1 MTKRDTIL
9 IVDDVEINRA
19 ILRNVFEKEYNIL
32 EAENGEQALVFLGQY
47 HGKIATVLLDLV
59 MPVMDGYQV
68 MEEVDKR
75 GFLQEFPVIIITAE
89 DSAQNEVKIFDM
101 GASEIILKPF
111 EPFVVRR
118 RVQNII
124 ELNLRKLNQQE
135 LIEEQAA
142 KLRESNAVMIDA
154 LSSII
159 EYRSVETGQHIQRIR
174 MFTKL
179 LLENVAQCYP
189 EFGLDK
195 RKIEIIVSASSMHD
209 IGKIAIPDSIL
220 NKPGRLTRDEFE
232 IMKTHAV
239 KGCEMLAGLD
249 RVSDKEYLQYAYN
262 ICRYHHERWDGRG
275 YPDGLKGNNIPV
287 CAQVVGVADCYD
299 ALTTNRVYKKAIP
312 PQQAFNMILNGE
324 CGVFSP
330 KLLECLKNVRE
341 KFALL
346 SKEYAD
352 GNMHKGEGV
361 GPKQQPAIPEIP
373 EMDTLQMG
381 QMKYFAMLRYAE
393 DTVMELDLTTG
404 LYHLVYLADDSFAP
418 LKNGYSFEDAV
429 RTFAC
434 ESVHPE
440 DRQTAMRITDKYI
453 QDFFDNGLMKK
464 SERYRVYDKN
474 LGVYFWCRNT
484 LLRADTDNPRRRK
497 VLLIWKRESG
507 EELTSSQVE
516 RQFYNDVILRS
527 VLICIQKFRYNQWFT
542 LPEVSDGLSELLGYT
557 KAEIR
562 EKFDNR
568 FIDLI
573 YMPDREDLRRQIE
586 SQLKL
591 GTSLELEYRVVTK
604 DGRRV
609 WILGKGRIIT
619 GEDGL
624 EYLYGAL
631 LDITKSKQEQE
642 QLRLTLERHKIIMD
656 QTNDIIFEWDI
667 LKNQL
672 SYSSNWR
679 EKFGYEPIK
688 NDVKKRLR
696 KTSHVHPK
704 DVPELVGFM
713 SELEKG
719 VHYKETE
726 LRIADGNGRYRW
738 CRIRAT
744 AQFDGTGRPFK
755 AVGVLSDIDKEK
767 RASQELKNK
776 AERDELTG
784 LYNKRTARDKIE
796 RYLKRRGERDRSAM
810 FILDV
815 DDFKNINDNYGHMFG
830 DAVLQEISSVLGE
843 LFSSRDIISR
853 IGGDEFLIFMR
864 DIKGDR
870 EAVLMAERIVK
881 AFSTMFSE
889 NVLPFYPSC
898 SVGIVFCPQDGEKFE
913 VLFNNSDIALYD
925 AKSRGKNCFTVYGK
939 SALTN
944 TYGARTRML
953 NISTRID
960 SNDQTNGLD
969 TVLIERVLKI
979 IYDSDSMDDAISDI
993 LELTGKEFG
1002 VSRAYVFEDSC
1013 DGAYCDNTYEWC
1025 NEGISV
1031 QKEILQHVK
1040 YKDLGVAYKS
1050 LFNEDS
1056 IFYCPD
1062 VNLLVKEQREF
1073 FMKQGVKSMLQC
1085 AIRDMGVFKGFVGF
1099 DDCVVRRL
1107 WTQEQISAL
1116 TFISKLLSVYLLK
1129 KRAQDRA
1136 ESTAADLENILDGQ
1150 DLWIYAID
1158 SDTYSLEYINAKTHA
1173 IVPEARE
1180 GMKCY
1185 KAYFKRDEPC
1195 ERCPARRL
1203 KANEKE
1209 PIEIYNPIL
1218 KIWTLTGA
1226 SYINWKNKKNIL
1238 LTCQDI
1244 TDYKQN

>member
-32 EAENGEQALVFLGQY
+32 EAENGEQALVFLAQY

-68 MEEVDKR
+68 MEEVDRK

-154 LSSII
+154 LSSLI

-220 NKPGRLTRDEFE
+220 NKPGKLTQEEFE
-232 IMKTHAV
+232 IMKMHSS

-249 RVSDKEYLQYAYN
+249 RMSDKEYLQYAYN

-324 CGVFSP
+324 CGAFSP
-330 KLLECLKNVRE
+330 RLLECLKNVRE

-346 SKEYAD
+346 SQEYAD
-352 GNMHKGEGV
+352 SNTHKGEGV
-361 GPKQQPAIPEIP
+361 GPRPQPVMPEAP
-373 EMDTLQMG
+373 EMDTLQLG
-381 QMKYFAMLRYAE
+381 QMNYFAMLRYTE

-404 LYHLVYLADDSFAP
+404 LYHLVYLADDSFVP
-418 LKNGYSFEDAV
+418 LRNGYSFEDAV
-429 RTFAC
+429 RNFAC

-440 DRQTAMRITDKYI
+440 DRQTAMKITKEYI
-453 QDFFDNGLMKK
+453 QSFFDNGLMKK

-484 LLRADTDNPRRRK
+484 LLRTDTDNPRRKK
-497 VLLIWKRESG
+497 VLLVWKRERG
-507 EELTSSQVE
+507 EELTTPQVE
-516 RQFYNDVILRS
+516 RQFYNEVILRS
-527 VLICIQKFRYNQWFT
+527 VLVCLQKFSYNQWFNM
-542 LPEVSDGLSELLGYT
+542 PEVSDGLAALLGY
-557 KAEIR
+557 KKEEIR

-568 FIDLI
+568 FIDLV
-573 YMPDREDLRRQIE
+573 YMPDRGDLRRQIE
-586 SQLKL
+586 SQMKL

-642 QLRLTLERHKIIMD
+642 QLRLTLERHKIIME

-667 LKNQL
+667 LKDQL
-672 SYSSNWR
+672 SYSSNWQ

-688 NDVKKRLR
+688 NDVKEKLR
-696 KTSHVHPK
+696 KTSHIHPK
-704 DVPELVGFM
+704 DIPELLGFM
-713 SELEKG
+713 EELARG

-744 AQFDGTGRPFK
+744 AQFDGTGRSFK
-755 AVGVLSDIDKEK
+755 VVGVLNDIDKEK

-796 RYLKRRGERDRSAM
+796 RYLSRRGERDKSAM

-830 DAVLQEISSVLGE
+830 DAVLQEISSVLSE

-864 DIKGDR
+864 DIKDER
-870 EAVLMAERIVK
+870 EAVLMAEKIVK

-898 SVGIVFCPQDGEKFE
+898 SVGIVFCPENGDKFE
-913 VLFNNSDIALYD
+913 ILFNNSDVALYD
-925 AKSRGKNCFTVYGK
+925 AKSRGKNCFTVFGK
-939 SALTN
+939 TALIN
-944 TYGARTRML
+944 TYGTRTRRL
-953 NISTRID
+953 NVSTRIE

-969 TVLIERVLKI
+969 TSLIERVLKI
-979 IYDSDSMDDAISDI
+979 IYDSDSMDGAISDI
-993 LELTGKEFG
+993 LELTGREFG
-1002 VSRAYVFEDSC
+1002 VSRAYVFEDSD
-1013 DGAYCDNTYEWC
+1013 DGEYCDNTYEWC
-1025 NEGISV
+1025 NEGIAV
-1031 QKEILQHVK
+1031 QKGALQHVQ
-1040 YKDLGVAYKS
+1040 YAGLGVDYKA

-1062 VNLLVKEQREF
+1062 VTQLEKVQREF
-1073 FMKQGVKSMLQC
+1073 FAKQGVKSMLQC
-1085 AIRDMGVFKGFVGF
+1085 AIRDTGVFKGFVGF

-1136 ESTAADLENILDGQ
+1136 ESMAEDLENILDSQ
-1150 DLWIYAID
+1150 DLWIYVID
-1158 SDTYSLEYINAKTHA
+1158 SETYTLEYINAKTHA
-1173 IVPEARE
+1173 IAPEARE
-1180 GMKCY
+1180 GMKCH
-1185 KAYFKRDEPC
+1185 KAFFKRDEPC
-1195 ERCPARRL
+1195 ERCPARRTKL
-1203 KANEKE
+1203 NERE
-1209 PIEIYNPIL
+1209 PIEIYNDL
-1218 KIWTLTGA
+1218 LHVWTLAGA
-1226 SYINWKNKKNIL
+1226 SYIRWRNRKDIL

-1244 TDYKQN
+1244 TGYKQE